1 MAQLPSNVDTG
12 SPEFAEN
19 AGAMQSLV
27 DGLKATPIRIIIP
40 RR

>member
-27 DGLKATPIRIIIP
+27 DGLKATLADIRSGGG
-40 RR
+40 